1 MFTPERSDITPL
13 HWPMVMQFE
22 KAQKSF
28 IDHLQIERGLSPN
41 SIAAYGR
48 DLDRF
53 ASYIFSR
60 KLDYQRLT
68 AENLTEYEISLKE
81 EGLALSSINRGVSA
95 LKTFYKYLS
104 REYAITDPTT
114 ELTANR
120 LPRKLPKALT
130 VAEITLLIDSTERVG
145 DLTALRDR
153 AILELLYGT
162 GARVSEVVGINLADL
177 GKSTLTGDE
186 VATIKLRGKGS
197 KERIVPLG
205 SFAKSAIENYLV
217 RLRPA
222 YAEKSK
228 SGKATTALF
237 LNSRGGRLSRVSAWQ
252 IVTDAADATGLGG
265 KVSPHVF
272 RHSYATHLLDGGADI
287 RVVQELLGHS
297 SVTTTQIYTLITID
311 KVRQA
316 YASAH
321 PRAI

>member
-1 MFTPERSDITPL
+1 
-13 HWPMVMQFE
+13 MQFD

-28 IDHLQIERGLSPN
+28 IDHLKIERGLSPN

-53 ASYIFSR
+53 ANYLT
-60 KLDYQRLT
+60 KMELDFQALT
-68 AENLTEYEISLKE
+68 TDDLTEYEITLKQE
-81 EGLALSSINRGVSA
+81 ALALSSINRGVSA

-104 REYAITDPTT
+104 REYGISDPTT

-130 VAEITLLIDSTERVG
+130 ISEIEILLSSTERVG

-153 AILELLYGT
+153 AILEVLYGT
-162 GARVSEVVGINLADL
+162 GARVSEVVGLNLADL
-177 GKSTLTGDE
+177 GKSMLTGDE
-186 VATIKLRGKGS
+186 ITTLKLRGKGS

-205 SFAKSAIENYLV
+205 SFAKEAIENYLV
-217 RLRPA
+217 RLRPS
-222 YAEKSK
+222 YVEKSK
-228 SGKATTALF
+228 SSKAATALF
-237 LNSRGGRLSRVSAWQ
+237 LNSRGTRLSRTSAWQ
-252 IVTDAADATGLGG
+252 IVTDAAAATGLSG

>member
-1 MFTPERSDITPL
+1 MK
-13 HWPMVMQFE
+13 FE
-22 KAQKSF
+22 HARKSF

-41 SIAAYGR
+41 SIAAYSR
-48 DLDRF
+48 DLSSF
-53 ASYIFSR
+53 GLFLSAHE
-60 KLDYQRLT
+60 LDFERIDST
-68 AENLTEYEISLKE
+68 VATEYEISLKE
-81 EGLALSSINRGVSA
+81 KGLALSSINRNVSA
-95 LKTFYKYLS
+95 LKTFYRFVS
-104 REYAITDPTT
+104 REYAISDPTT
-114 ELTANR
+114 EMSANR

-130 VAEITLLIDSTERVG
+130 ISEITSLLDSTERIG

-153 AILELLYGT
+153 AILEVLYGT

-186 VATIKLRGKGS
+186 VTTLKLRGKGS

-205 SFAKSAIENYLV
+205 NFAKIAIDNYLI
-217 RLRPA
+217 RLRPT
-222 YAEKSK
+222 YLEKSK
-228 SGKATTALF
+228 SGKATSALF
-237 LNSRGGRLSRVSAWQ
+237 LNSKGTRLSRQSAWQ
-252 IVTDAADATGLGG
+252 TVIDAADATGLTG

-311 KVRQA
+311 KVREA

-321 PRAI
+321 PRAN